1 MKGLKKKIRDNRY
14 LNWLLL
20 LSNWLFQGIPNADK
34 TEKAYKTLF
43 TLFFWGI
50 LFWIFYSSGNIAIE
64 KVLIISFLIAHTFNW
79 LVNGNISIILIHRLL
94 LVKLSKLDLFLYI
107 EKLHQKTAGKNWIL
121 YAASFGS
128 ICRGDLKDS
137 SDIDIS
143 IVRKPGFKNALK
155 SIWFALKEKKVAD
168 FNGIPLEIYIS
179 DTPENS
185 IQRFAAEQNPVVI
198 HDPDNTIDNYYKDKL
213 SVSEAKVL
221 NKVND

>member
-1 MKGLKKKIRDNRY
+1 MKGIKKKIRDNRF

-94 LVKLSKLDLFLYI
+94 LVKLSKQDLFLYI
-107 EKLHQKTAGKNWIL
+107 EKLQQKTVSKNWIL

-155 SIWFALKEKKVAD
+155 SIWFALKEKKAAD

-185 IQRFAAEQNPVVI
+185 IHRFAAEQNPVVI
-198 HDPDNTIDNYYKDKL
+198 YDPYNAIDNYYKDKL
-213 SVSEAKVL
+213 TIEEAKKL
-221 NKVND
+221 NNIDD

>member
-1 MKGLKKKIRDNRY
+1 MKGIKKKIRDNKY

-20 LSNWLFQGIPNADK
+20 FSNWLFQGIPNSDK
-34 TEKAYKTLF
+34 TEKVYKILSTLVF
-43 TLFFWGI
+43 G
-50 LFWIFYSSGNIAIE
+50 
-64 KVLIISFLIAHTFNW
+64 VLIFFGLYSIGTLSITKIFIISLFIAHTFNW
-79 LVNGNISIILIHRLL
+79 FINGNITILLIHRLL
-94 LVKLSKLDLFLYI
+94 LVKFSKQDLFIYM
-107 EKLHQKTAGKNWIL
+107 EKLNEKTKKENWIL

-168 FNGIPLEIYIS
+168 FKGIPLEIYIS

-185 IQRFAAEQNPVVI
+185 KQRFAAEQNPLVI
-198 HDPDNTIDNYYKDKL
+198 HDPDNTIDNYYEDKL
-213 SVSEAKVL
+213 TIAEAKVL
-221 NKVND
+221 NNVND